1 MTEAFVYHIGTEGQP
16 WGTEEKQRWLSEQH
30 KKRSYVDDVVTAVKA
45 LADHFSVER
54 YGRLD
59 YTVGSYD
66 LLVVKTRS
74 WQSELPTIV
83 VTGGVHGYETSGVH
97 GALRFLQTVAPEY
110 EDKFN
115 IVVFPCLSPWGYE
128 TINRWNPTA
137 TDPNRS
143 FKVGS
148 GVLESELPMKFLAQ
162 LQEPILMHVDLHE
175 TTDSDNSEFR
185 PALAAR
191 DGKVNTNWN
200 IPDGFYLVGDA
211 DRPEAA
217 FQGAIIRSVETI
229 THIAEPDDHGQFI
242 GVPMEQV
249 GVINYSARPLGLC
262 MGMTA
267 ARYVTTTEVYPD
279 SPRTNPEECIAAQ
292 VAAITGGLNYIL
304 NSSE

>member
-16 WGTEEKQRWLSEQH
+16 WGTAEKQQWLSEQS
-30 KKRSYVDDVVTAVKA
+30 KKRSYVDDVVTAIEA
-45 LADHFSVER
+45 LKQQFTVEC

-59 YTVGSYD
+59 YEVGEYE
-66 LLVVKTRS
+66 LFVVKTRD
-74 WQSELPTIV
+74 WRVDLPTIV

-97 GALRFLQTVAPEY
+97 GALRFLQTVASEY
-110 EDKFN
+110 ENKVN

-128 TINRWNPTA
+128 TINRWNPA
-137 TDPNRS
+137 ASDPNRS
-143 FKVGS
+143 FKAGS
-148 GVLESELPMKFLAQ
+148 GVLESELPMKFLSQ
-162 LQEPILMHVDLHE
+162 LNQPIVMHIDLHE

-191 DGKVNTNWN
+191 EGKVNTNWN

-211 DRPEAA
+211 DRPEAD

-229 THIAEPDDHGQFI
+229 THIAEPDDNGQFI
-242 GVPMEQV
+242 GVPMEQA
-249 GVINYSARPLGLC
+249 GVINYSAKALGLC

-279 SPRTNPEECIAAQ
+279 SPRTNPEECIGAQ
-292 VAAITGGLNYIL
+292 VAAVTGGLDYIL
-304 NSSE
+304 SV